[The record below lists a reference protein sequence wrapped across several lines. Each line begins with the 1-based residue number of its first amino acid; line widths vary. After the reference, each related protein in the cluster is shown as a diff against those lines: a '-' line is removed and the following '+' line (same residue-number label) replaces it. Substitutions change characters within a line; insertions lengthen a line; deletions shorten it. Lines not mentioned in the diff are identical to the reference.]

1 MAKHRQTRRLRLG
14 GTRGVLLSPR
24 EAAALIACLLGLLA
38 AWLFYST
45 TGSQAAAAN
54 ESSYVPG
61 MAAATAPA
69 APGSAVP
76 GSPAGKTAALD
87 SAQQGLRPA
96 ASAPEHLSY
105 PAAGMEVGVQVLQ
118 QAAAEA
124 ESRTIAPPE
133 TMSGYWLASF
143 GVPGS
148 GSENTTYIIG
158 HSWEGVDSPF
168 NHLSSSASRGDEFVL
183 TTATGTLRYRVD
195 DVSTYTKSTLKDS
208 AVWDVVPN
216 RVVLISCYTSDPW
229 GKNVVVVASPAGTP

>member
-1 MAKHRQTRRLRLG
+1 MARHRQTRRLRLG

-24 EAAALIACLLGLLA
+24 EAAALIACVLGLLV

-54 ESSYVPG
+54 ESPYIPG
-61 MAAATAPA
+61 TAAATTPAGPDSA
-69 APGSAVP
+69 APGS
-76 GSPAGKTAALD
+76 PAARAATMD
-87 SAQQGLRPA
+87 SAQHGPGPA

-105 PAAGMEVGVQVLQ
+105 PAAGMEVDVQVLR

-124 ESRTIAPPE
+124 ETRTIVPPE
-133 TMSGYWLASF
+133 TTSGYWLASF
-143 GVPGS
+143 GIPGS
-148 GSENTTYIIG
+148 GSEDTTYIIG

-168 NHLSSSASRGDEFVL
+168 NHLSSAASRGDEFVL
-183 TTATGTLRYRVD
+183 TTGTGTLRYRVD
-195 DVSTYTKSTLKDS
+195 EVTTYTKSMLKDS

-229 GKNVVVVASPAGTP
+229 GKNVVVVASPTGAP